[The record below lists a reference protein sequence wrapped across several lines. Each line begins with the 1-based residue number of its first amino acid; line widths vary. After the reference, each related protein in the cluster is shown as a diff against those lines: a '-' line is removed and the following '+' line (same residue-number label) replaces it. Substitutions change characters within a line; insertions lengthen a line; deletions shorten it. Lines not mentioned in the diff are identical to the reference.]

1 MNLSLSISTCP
12 NDTFIFEALVNN
24 RIDTHG
30 LSFNL
35 HMADI
40 EELNTLALNG
50 QADVIKLSYAVY
62 PWVSASYQMLNTGSA
77 LGKGVGPL
85 VVSKRKIYPDE
96 LHDASVAIPG
106 EKTTANLLFSIFF
119 PSAKQKSVV
128 LFSDIEE
135 AVASNAFD
143 AGVIIH
149 ESRFTYQ
156 KKGLQK
162 VADLGEIWEKS
173 TQLPIPLGGI
183 AIRRSLPETIKKR
196 AEASIRSSL
205 EFALAN
211 SAITEPFVRI
221 HAQEMDAETIWKHI
235 GLYVNN
241 YSLNLASEGK
251 RAIEK
256 LWSESHRLAG
266 ASEIQRPAFL
276 EH

>member
-1 MNLSLSISTCP
+1 MNLSLAISTCP

-24 RIDTHG
+24 RIDTRG
-30 LSFNL
+30 VSYSL
-35 HMADI
+35 HLADI

-50 QADVIKLSYAVY
+50 QADVVKISYAVY

-106 EKTTANLLFSIFF
+106 ERTTANLLFSIFF

-143 AGVIIH
+143 VGVIIH

-183 AIRRSLPETIKKR
+183 AIRRSLPKAIKQQV
-196 AEASIRSSL
+196 EESIRTSL
-205 EFALAN
+205 EFAFAN
-211 SAITEPFVRI
+211 SATVEPFVRMN
-221 HAQEMDAETIWKHI
+221 AQEMDVETIWKHI
-235 GLYVNN
+235 DLYVNN

-266 ASEIQRPAFL
+266 VSEIQYPAFL
-276 EH
+276 EY

>member
-1 MNLSLSISTCP
+1 MNLSLAISTCP

-40 EELNTLALNG
+40 EELNTLALNS

-62 PWVSASYQMLNTGSA
+62 PWVSASYQMLNAGSA

-143 AGVIIH
+143 VGVIIH

-196 AEASIRSSL
+196 VEASIRSSL
-205 EFALAN
+205 EFAFAN
-211 SAITEPFVRI
+211 SAITEPFVRM

-266 ASEIQRPAFL
+266 VSEIQHPAFL
-276 EH
+276 EY